1 MLLIRAPHRK
11 PRDWL
16 TTIQQS
22 PVAREK
28 WVFPD
33 HLWVSAGGAGS
44 LTDFE
49 SPNHSYP
56 QTIRWLQTTT

>member
-1 MLLIRAPHRK
+1 MVLIRAPHRK

-16 TTIQQS
+16 TTIQQL
-22 PVAREK
+22 PVAKEK

-44 LTDFE
+44 LIDF
-49 SPNHSYP
+49 
-56 QTIRWLQTTT
+56 